1 LSRLLLVR
9 CGSAYYITLL
19 AALFLAGVFIFG
31 QWQRSLLSFISDLL
45 SPIIAI
51 VAVVSAVTAV
61 AVIGVRGNRLA
72 VVWFSLML
80 GVVLWFVSEVV
91 WAIYPVILGVSTP
104 FPSVADV
111 FGLIGY
117 APILIGLG
125 LQAWPFGENFRTK
138 RMLSAI
144 LVTICGGLLAL
155 IILTRAVSSSE
166 TSLLALIVGYAYP
179 ILDFVTLTVAVPVLL
194 VLRRGTFWRPFLFLV
209 LGLVLALSAHM
220 LSAWATANGSYYSG
234 HPLELLF
241 DWGYLS
247 AALGFYLMRKKM
259 QGGSL

>member
-1 LSRLLLVR
+1 M
-9 CGSAYYITLL
+9 
-19 AALFLAGVFIFG
+19 AGVFIFG
-31 QWQRSLLSFISDLL
+31 QWQRSLLGFIPRFALAHYCIRS
-45 SPIIAI
+45 SCFG
-51 VAVVSAVTAV
+51 
-61 AVIGVRGNRLA
+61 GVGRCCDWREKRNRLA

-91 WAIYPVILGVSTP
+91 WAIYPVILGDHL
-104 FPSVADV
+104 FPLVADV

-144 LVTICGGLLAL
+144 LVTIGGGLLAL
-155 IILTRAVSSSE
+155 IVLTQAISSQE
-166 TSLLALIVGYAYP
+166 GLLALIVDYAYP
-179 ILDFVTLTVAVPVLL
+179 ILDCVTLTVAVPVLL

-209 LGLVLALSAHM
+209 LGLVLAVSAHM
-220 LSAWATANGSYYSG
+220 LSAWATSNGSYYSG

-259 QGGSL
+259 GARSL

>member
-1 LSRLLLVR
+1 MSRPLLVR
-9 CGSAYYITLL
+9 GGSAYYIALV

-31 QWQRSLLSFISDLL
+31 QWQRSLLGFISDLL
-45 SPIIAI
+45 GPIIAF

-61 AVIGVRGNRLA
+61 AVIGVRENRVA

-91 WAIYPVILGVSTP
+91 WAIYPLILGVSTP

-117 APILIGLG
+117 VPILIGLG

-144 LVTICGGLLAL
+144 LVTIGGGLLAL
-155 IILTRAVSSSE
+155 IVLTQAISSQE
-166 TSLLALIVGYAYP
+166 GLLALTVDYAYP
-179 ILDFVTLTVAVPVLL
+179 ILDFATLTVAVPVLL

-209 LGLVLALSAHM
+209 FGLVLALSAHM
-220 LSAWATANGSYYSG
+220 LSAWATSNGSYYSG

-259 QGGSL
+259 EGGSL

>member
-1 LSRLLLVR
+1 
-9 CGSAYYITLL
+9 
-19 AALFLAGVFIFG
+19 LAGVFIFG
-31 QWQRSLLSFISDLL
+31 QWQRSLLGLVSELL

-80 GVVLWFVSEVV
+80 GVVLWFLSEVV
-91 WAIYPVILGVSTP
+91 WAVYPLVLGVSTP

-117 APILIGLG
+117 APILFGLV

-144 LVTICGGLLAL
+144 LVTLGGGLLVLIVLTQAISSSQGGLLA
-155 IILTRAVSSSE
+155 V
-166 TSLLALIVGYAYP
+166 IVNYAYP

-194 VLRRGTFWRPFLFLV
+194 ILRRGTFWRPFFFLV

-220 LSAWATANGSYYSG
+220 LSAWATSNGSYYSG

-259 QGGSL
+259 EEGSL

>member
-1 LSRLLLVR
+1 MSRLLLVR
-9 CGSAYYITLL
+9 GESAYYITLL
-19 AALFLAGVFIFG
+19 AALFLASVFIFG
-31 QWQRSLLSFISDLL
+31 QWERSLLSFISDLL

-61 AVIGVRGNRLA
+61 AVIGVRGSRLA
-72 VVWFSLML
+72 VIWFSLML

-104 FPSVADV
+104 FPSIADV

-117 APILIGLG
+117 APILIGLV
-125 LQAWPFGENFRTK
+125 LQAWPFGENYRTK
-138 RMLSAI
+138 KMLSAI
-144 LVTICGGLLAL
+144 LVTIGGGLLAL
-155 IILTRAVSSSE
+155 IALTQAISSQE
-166 TSLLALIVGYAYP
+166 GLLALIVNYAYP
-179 ILDFVTLTVAVPVLL
+179 ILDFITLTVAVPVLL

-220 LSAWATANGSYYSG
+220 LSAWATSNGSYYSG

-259 QGGSL
+259 GERSL